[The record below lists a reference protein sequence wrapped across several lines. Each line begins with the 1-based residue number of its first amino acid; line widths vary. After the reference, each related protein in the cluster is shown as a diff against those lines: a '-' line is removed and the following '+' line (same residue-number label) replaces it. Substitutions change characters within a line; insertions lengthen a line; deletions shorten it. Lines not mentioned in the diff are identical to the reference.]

1 MSKIPDTVPD
11 KGMYKTIMNSFKFL
25 KEENYRY
32 DPVKK
37 DIVPVDKNGNVIEV
51 KRGRKKKT
59 L

>member
-11 KGMYKTIMNSFKFL
+11 KGMYKTIMKSFDFL

-37 DIVPVDKNGNVIEV
+37 DIVPVDKNGNSVEV